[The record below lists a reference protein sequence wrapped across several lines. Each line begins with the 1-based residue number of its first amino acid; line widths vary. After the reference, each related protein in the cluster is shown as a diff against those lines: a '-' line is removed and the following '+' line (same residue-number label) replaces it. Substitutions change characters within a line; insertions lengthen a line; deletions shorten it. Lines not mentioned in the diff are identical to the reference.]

1 MHLEPAADV
10 PAEQAAD
17 CTCYSVEECTG
28 KSDERLFLDQFL
40 KSIYLVPEFTEWTDW
55 SECSVTCGDGERT
68 RSRTCIA
75 GCSNI
80 DENDSNHSL
89 VQAEVC
95 SQAACGKFPYHM
107 AQRRSRLD
115 HSVSKALTGQQPLKP
130 LITYTSYFIK
140 YIVFASHLART
151 QISVLVQMVQGQII
165 GMVMPWTFFTMET
178 LSILFNHF
186 LMMTRNVCLL
196 TRLIRQMTYL
206 SSDQLAMTA

>member
-1 MHLEPAADV
+1 MVQTAFGKDIAFSVRTFRFTDGQSTDVQNQTVTCEMHLEPAADV

-28 KSDERLFLDQFL
+28 KSDERLFLDYFL

-68 RSRTCIA
+68 RSRTCTA

-115 HSVSKALTGQQPLKP
+115 HSVSRALT
-130 LITYTSYFIK
+130 
-140 YIVFASHLART
+140 
-151 QISVLVQMVQGQII
+151 
-165 GMVMPWTFFTMET
+165 
-178 LSILFNHF
+178 
-186 LMMTRNVCLL
+186 
-196 TRLIRQMTYL
+196 
-206 SSDQLAMTA
+206 